1 MFRRFLG
8 LVILLATVVV
18 LVILLA
24 GAYFIGPALDQVSD
38 TVDNGLALS
47 IETMETVSATLEQ
60 TQSALVSV
68 NASLDTA
75 VETTANLSITVAD
88 TIPLLDQVS
97 VVVSETLP
105 ESIEAIQTAVP
116 NIAAVATVV
125 DDALTRL
132 SEFEINQTI
141 PIPFNPIE
149 IQYDLGID
157 YNPEVPFGDSM
168 EELGTSLD
176 GVPEELRVLRTELEV
191 SAANLQTLSDD
202 LNTASGDIAAINVE
216 LTKFIPLLD
225 QYLAL
230 LDRAIL
236 SVEQLRLDI
245 ASNLD
250 TIKMVARILPLAL
263 ALTQLA
269 PLVVGWDLLTARNEP
284 KKEVKEV
291 EMKQDYA
298 VIGRTDT
305 DTDIKEPEEQ
315 PADNEEADTLAED
328 SNDEEEAAA

>member
-8 LVILLATVVV
+8 LVILAATIVV
-18 LVILLA
+18 LVALLV
-24 GAYFIGPALDQVSD
+24 GAYYFGPALDQVGT

-47 IETMETVSATLEQ
+47 VETLDTVSATLVQ
-60 TQSALVSV
+60 TQAAMVSV

-75 VETTANLSITVAD
+75 AQTTANLSTTIAD
-88 TIPLLDQVS
+88 TIPLLDQVA
-97 VVVSETLP
+97 VVVTDQLP
-105 ESIEAIQTAVP
+105 ENIEAIQTAVP

-149 IQYDLGID
+149 FQYDLGID

-168 EELGTSLD
+168 EELGTSLE
-176 GVPEELRVLRTELEV
+176 GLPEELRALREQLEV
-191 SAANLQTLSDD
+191 SAANLETLSGD
-202 LNTASGDIAAINVE
+202 LDTASGDIEAINAE

-225 QYLAL
+225 QYLGL
-230 LDRAIL
+230 LDQVIVA
-236 SVEQLRLDI
+236 VEQLRVDI
-245 ASNLD
+245 ANNLD
-250 TIKMVARILPLAL
+250 TIKLVGTILPIAL

-284 KKEVKEV
+284 QKIVEEA

-298 VIGRTDT
+298 VISSSDT
-305 DTDIKEPEEQ
+305 QTNEKEEQ
-315 PADNEEADTLAED
+315 SDDKETADTPAEDSDNEEKEG
-328 SNDEEEAAA
+328 AA